1 MGLSG
6 GSKSKSESGSAQP
19 WAKPFAT
26 SAAGNVQ
33 DVFNQNQNSLEGIT
47 KGITGLIP
55 GISDQYQSWSPVTG
69 QAQDYYGDVL
79 SGKFLDPSNN
89 PAIQGVLDKTRS
101 EERRVGK
108 ECVSTCRSRW

>member
-69 QAQDYYGDVL
+69 QAPDYYGDVL
-79 SGKFLDPSNN
+79 SGKFLDRQSVVY
-89 PAIQGVLDKTRS
+89 GKSVSVRLDLGC
-101 EERRVGK
+101 RRYLK
-108 ECVSTCRSRW
+108 KKRTPKQ